1 MKKGFV
7 FLSTILILFICFIVP
22 FVSAEETQIN
32 IETLSNH
39 DVSILILA
47 DSETYTLLEMFNN
60 KPSGQYGNVS
70 VIYAS
75 SGRASINLQI
85 IVKQNGEQVMSE
97 KFTEVKTGS
106 PVNLQVLPEWVKNPV
121 VVNSNSSDITNSS
134 EVESNETNNSTSPLV
149 SPDVESE
156 TENKTGINFL
166 NANKSSTTAGVN
178 TGFLVSEFG
187 NIFVKNKFFWIIIGV
202 VLIGGALIFVGARKF
217 GFKHGRKHS
226 RSKVVRI
233 KTKHGESIKLETAKP
248 VNPADFSLSDVEKKI
263 HDMEEEIGKLK
274 GSSDPKR
281 QENPYSNTQKNQDGD
296 TFKGS
301 SI

>member
-1 MKKGFV
+1 
-7 FLSTILILFICFIVP
+7 
-22 FVSAEETQIN
+22 
-32 IETLSNH
+32 
-39 DVSILILA
+39 
-47 DSETYTLLEMFNN
+47 MFNN

-202 VLIGGALIFVGARKF
+202 VLIVINKGYFGKNTCRK
-217 GFKHGRKHS
+217 
-226 RSKVVRI
+226 
-233 KTKHGESIKLETAKP
+233 
-248 VNPADFSLSDVEKKI
+248 
-263 HDMEEEIGKLK
+263 
-274 GSSDPKR
+274 
-281 QENPYSNTQKNQDGD
+281 
-296 TFKGS
+296 
-301 SI
+301 